1 MTFNLNR
8 SSDMFEQ
15 LTRAFYDLGRTN
27 HVLLTILTILFGIA
41 IFVYFGFA
49 IVHGGHAIEN
59 YMNEKKSQIL
69 SNVFKCVISGL
80 FTIIS
85 FVFLICAIV
94 SQFDESSYTN
104 DIVNGNLI
112 IKTSDDNLITKTSDT
127 FASINVD
134 DIDTSNNHIV
144 LTMPGNSIDLAKV
157 DYSFDKIKI
166 EPTTKSGKAYIR
178 VLEYLRKHKNEI
190 ANINV
195 HVGYDKTTAK
205 FTTIDGPESVVCYA
219 NNKTQSNTKTNNH
232 VLYY

>member
-1 MTFNLNR
+1 MSELI
-8 SSDMFEQ
+8 
-15 LTRAFYDLGRTN
+15 TRAFYNLGRTN
-27 HVLLTILTILFGIA
+27 HVLLTIFTILIILIGFA
-41 IFVYFGFA
+41 SLVYFGFT

-59 YMNEKKSQIL
+59 YVNGKKSQIS
-69 SNVFKCVISGL
+69 SNVFKCMISAVSV
-80 FTIIS
+80 IIS
-85 FVFLICAIV
+85 FLFLICAIV
-94 SQFDESSYTN
+94 SQSDEFSYTN

-112 IKTSDDNLITKTSDT
+112 TKKSNDGNLITKKSDD
-127 FASINVD
+127 FASVNVD
-134 DIDTSNNHIV
+134 DIDISNNHIT
-144 LTMPGNSIDLAKV
+144 LTIPGNSVDLAKV
-157 DYSFDKIKI
+157 NYSFDKIKI

>member
-8 SSDMFEQ
+8 SSDMPE
-15 LTRAFYDLGRTN
+15 LITRAFYNLGHTN
-27 HVLLTILTILFGIA
+27 HALLTILTILFGIAIIA

-49 IVHGGHAIEN
+49 IVHGGHAIDN
-59 YMNEKKSQIL
+59 YVNGKKSQIL
-69 SNVFKCVISGL
+69 SNVFKCVISAV

-94 SQFDESSYTN
+94 SQFDEYSYTN
-104 DIVNGNLI
+104 EIVNGNLI
-112 IKTSDDNLITKTSDT
+112 TKKSDA

-219 NNKTQSNTKTNNH
+219 SNTNQSNTKTNNH
-232 VLYY
+232 VLHY

>member
-15 LTRAFYDLGRTN
+15 LTRALYDLGRTN

-59 YMNEKKSQIL
+59 YMNEKKSQIS

-94 SQFDESSYTN
+94 SQSDEYSYTN
-104 DIVNGNLI
+104 EIVNGNLI
-112 IKTSDDNLITKTSDT
+112 TKKSDV
-127 FASINVD
+127 FASVNVN
-134 DIDTSNNHIV
+134 DIDISNNHIT
-144 LTMPGNSIDLAKV
+144 LTIPGNSVDLAKV

-166 EPTTKSGKAYIR
+166 EPTTKSGKAYVR
-178 VLEYLRKHKNEI
+178 VLEYLRKHKKEI

-195 HVGYDKTTAK
+195 HVGWDKTTAK
-205 FTTIDGPESVVCYA
+205 FTTVNGTESVVCYA
-219 NNKTQSNTKTNNH
+219 NNKTQTNSKPNNH
-232 VLYY
+232 ILHY

>member
-1 MTFNLNR
+1 M
-8 SSDMFEQ
+8 
-15 LTRAFYDLGRTN
+15 
-27 HVLLTILTILFGIA
+27 
-41 IFVYFGFA
+41 
-49 IVHGGHAIEN
+49 
-59 YMNEKKSQIL
+59 
-69 SNVFKCVISGL
+69 FKCVISGL

>member
-8 SSDMFEQ
+8 SSDMLEQ

-41 IFVYFGFA
+41 IIAIFVYFGFA

-59 YMNEKKSQIL
+59 YVNEKKSQIS
-69 SNVFKCVISGL
+69 SNVFKCAISGL

-85 FVFLICAIV
+85 FIFLICAIV
-94 SQFDESSYTN
+94 SQSDEYSYTN
-104 DIVNGNLI
+104 DVVNGNLI
-112 IKTSDDNLITKTSDT
+112 TKKSDA
-127 FASINVD
+127 FASVNVN
-134 DIDTSNNHIV
+134 DIDISNNHIT
-144 LTMPGNSIDLAKV
+144 LTIPGNSVDLAKV

-190 ANINV
+190 ANVNV
-195 HVGYDKTTAK
+195 HVGWDQTTAK

-219 NNKTQSNTKTNNH
+219 NNKKQTNTKTNNH
-232 VLYY
+232 VLHY

>member
-8 SSDMFEQ
+8 SSDMPE
-15 LTRAFYDLGRTN
+15 LITRAFCNLGRTN
-27 HVLLTILTILFGIA
+27 HALLTILTILIGFA
-41 IFVYFGFA
+41 YLVCFGFM

-59 YMNEKKSQIL
+59 YVNGKKSQIS

-85 FVFLICAIV
+85 SVFLICAIV
-94 SQFDESSYTN
+94 SQFDEYSYTN
-104 DIVNGNLI
+104 EIVNGNLI
-112 IKTSDDNLITKTSDT
+112 TKKSDA

-166 EPTTKSGKAYIR
+166 EPTTKSGKAYVR

-190 ANINV
+190 ANVNV
-195 HVGYDKTTAK
+195 HVGWAQTTAK

-219 NNKTQSNTKTNNH
+219 SNKRQTNTKTTNH
-232 VLYY
+232 VLHY